1 MEEIYN
7 DFSRWIR
14 NKFPYRVQKLSIDG
28 GFSCPNRDGK
38 LSRGGCSYCD
48 NRTFNPSY
56 CDRRRS
62 IAEQIAEGK
71 QFFSRKYPDMKYLA
85 YFQAFSNTYASVGK
99 LRKLYEEALAQD
111 DVVGL
116 VVGTRPDCVAADVMD
131 LLQELSRQ
139 TFLILEFGIESTND
153 TTLRLINRGHDYDCS
168 RRAVEEAHRRGII
181 TGGHVILGLP
191 GETPEE
197 SVRQAGDISALP
209 LDILKIHQMQ
219 VVRGTRLAQQY
230 EEEPFHVYDVDEYIR
245 LVADYIEHLRPS
257 LVLERFV
264 SQSPAEML
272 IAPRW
277 GLKNYEFTARLRR
290 YMLDHGMKQGRKA

>member
-85 YFQAFSNTYASVGK
+85 YFQAFSNTYAPVDK

-153 TTLRLINRGHDYDCS
+153 TTLRLINRGHDFDCS

>member
-85 YFQAFSNTYASVGK
+85 YFQAFSNTYAPVGK

-139 TFLILEFGIESTND
+139 TFLILEFGIESTNN

-230 EEEPFHVYDVDEYIR
+230 EEEPFHVYDVDEYIC

>member
-85 YFQAFSNTYASVGK
+85 YFQAFSNTYAPVDR

-290 YMLDHGMKQGRKA
+290 YMLDHGMRQGRKA